1 MKKTKSLWYGLDENT
16 TLPVIEK
23 IFNLNYSTIF
33 MPVSLMPIIDKIVLP
48 KRMNLAFL
56 ISSPEEISTC
66 ISNEK
71 YADKIESIFTR
82 DLNLLNRI
90 RETGKVKAG
99 LFMDVKDRKT
109 LDDAVKFA
117 EIVDVLLI
125 EFTDPTNI
133 PLELVLATTQNSPV
147 NVFKKVKTA
156 DDGFN
161 SFMTMEKGSDGIMLM
176 TNDLNEIITLDKSYT
191 SFVSIEHL
199 NLVEGSVTRIVHA
212 GMGDRVCIDTTSELF
227 QDEGMLL
234 GSTSSG
240 GVLTCS
246 ETHYLPYMN
255 LRPFR
260 VNAGGLHLY
269 VWGPDNRAYY
279 LSDLKAGDTVFV
291 VNSKGHARVVTIGR
305 VKIERRP
312 LLLVE
317 CEYEGVKINTFI
329 QDDWHVRLMGA
340 KGEIRPSS
348 EIKIGDKLLCYLD
361 KSGRHVGIKIN
372 ESIKEV

>member
-33 MPVSLMPIIDKIVLP
+33 MPVSLIPIIDKIVLP

-56 ISSPEEISTC
+56 ISSPDEISSC

-82 DLNLLNRI
+82 DLNLLNKI

-199 NLVEGSVTRIVHA
+199 NLVEGIVTRIAHA

-240 GVLTCS
+240 SILTCS

-269 VWGPDNRAYY
+269 VWGPNNRAYY
-279 LSDLKAGDTVFV
+279 LSDLKSGDCVFV
-291 VNSKGHARVVTIGR
+291 VNSKGQARVVTIGR
-305 VKIERRP
+305 IKIERRP
-312 LLLVE
+312 LLLIE